1 VVVNY
6 NRSEDEARS
15 VVAGIERNG
24 GKATAIQADVSAV
37 SEIRR
42 LFRDSIARF
51 GRLDIV
57 VNNAGPAPNEN
68 TPKPLAEVSEEELDL
83 TISGFARGPFFVMQ
97 EAARNLADNGR
108 IINISTV
115 IASLLPPFTS
125 PYAGTKAALEAFSGV
140 LAAELAPRRITVNVI
155 APGGVETKMLRSLPV
170 QMQEI
175 IAQRTPLGIGQPRDI
190 AGMAA
195 YLASDEGA
203 WITNTT
209 IRVDGGI
216 R

>member
-1 VVVNY
+1 
-6 NRSEDEARS
+6 
-15 VVAGIERNG
+15 
-24 GKATAIQADVSAV
+24 
-37 SEIRR
+37 
-42 LFRDSIARF
+42 
-51 GRLDIV
+51 
-57 VNNAGPAPNEN
+57 
-68 TPKPLAEVSEEELDL
+68 
-83 TISGFARGPFFVMQ
+83 MQ

-108 IINISTV
+108 IINVSTV
-115 IASLLPPFTS
+115 IASLLPPLTS

-195 YLASDEGA
+195 YLASEEGA